1 MKTAGPDRITTS
13 SVDPANL
20 YGTLLLKVMKGKL
33 YRDTEMFG
41 KMDPFVSIEFN
52 KNTYRTTT
60 LNEAGKTP
68 IWN

>member
-1 MKTAGPDRITTS
+1 
-13 SVDPANL
+13 
-20 YGTLLLKVMKGKL
+20 MKGKL

-60 LNEAGKTP
+60 LDEAGKTP